1 MLSDSIERK
10 FIESFR
16 IDDWEIESDTG
27 WIDITHLHKT
37 VEYEVFRLEL
47 ENGLILECADNHV
60 VFDTNFNQIF
70 VKDLTSCDS
79 IITDTGLIKV
89 KSVISLGYE
98 ENMFD
103 LTVDS
108 PNHRYY
114 TNGILSH
121 NTTVSAAYILW
132 FSITN
137 TDKTSA
143 ILGNKAALA
152 REILDRI
159 KLMYEYLPEWL
170 KPGIEEWNKG
180 RIKFDNKCR
189 IITGATSASAAR
201 GTSISL
207 LYLDELSFVSR
218 NIVEEFW
225 TSTYPTISSGKESK
239 VIISTTP
246 NGYDFF
252 YKLWTESEQGINEF
266 RRLKFDY
273 HDHPD
278 RDEKWVQT
286 QIKNLGIEKFNQEFG
301 AEFLG
306 ATATLISASCL
317 GKLKSIQSTELIPS
331 KLYQYFS
338 PVKDHSYVMLVD
350 TSRGKGLDYSAFIII
365 DITVFPY
372 QVACVFRDNTV
383 STLVYPE
390 IINRLAVQYN
400 SAFVLIETNDLG
412 QQVADTLLYDLEYE
426 NVYMSSHEEIKEGSG
441 SKYRPGC
448 RTTKKTKS
456 VGCDMLKDLI
466 ENNKL
471 LVNDLGIIT
480 ELSSFVRVGTSYRAD
495 EGKHDDLVMCLV
507 MFAYLTTQSV
517 FRNLFD
523 FNLRKQFFQEQL
535 QDLEDQMLPLGFVSR
550 GDDEWSNPTVSTING
565 IAYQENTSEW
575 LSFLQEL

>member
-10 FIESFR
+10 FIESFKV
-16 IDDWEIESDTG
+16 DDWEIESDTG

-37 VEYEVFRLEL
+37 IEYEVFRLEL
-47 ENGLILECADNHV
+47 ENGLILECADNHI
-60 VFDTNFNQIF
+60 VFDTNFNQVF
-70 VKDLTSCDS
+70 VKDLTPNDS
-79 IITDTGLIKV
+79 IITDFGPIKV

-108 PNHRYY
+108 SDHRYY

-137 TDKTSA
+137 TDKTSV
-143 ILGNKAALA
+143 ILGNKASLA

-159 KLMYEYLPEWL
+159 KLMYEYLPVWL

-180 RIKFDNKCR
+180 RVKFDNKSQ
-189 IITGATSASAAR
+189 IITGATSASAGR
-201 GTSISL
+201 GLSIAL
-207 LYLDELSFVSR
+207 LYLDEISFVQR
-218 NIVEEFW
+218 GIVEEFW
-225 TSTYPTISSGKESK
+225 TSTYPTVSSGKESK
-239 VIISTTP
+239 IIISTTP

-266 RRLKFDY
+266 RRIKFDY

-278 RDEKWVQT
+278 RDEKWCET
-286 QIKNLGIEKFNQEFG
+286 QIKNLGIDKFNQEFG

-306 ATATLISASCL
+306 ASATLITGS
-317 GKLKSIQSTELIPS
+317 KLNTLKPKQRSELIPG
-331 KLYQYFS
+331 KLFEYAQ

-350 TSRGKGLDYSAFIII
+350 TSRGKGLDYSAFVII

-372 QVACVFRDNTV
+372 EVVCVFRDNTI

-390 IINRLAVQYN
+390 IINRVAIQYN
-400 SAFVLIETNDLG
+400 EAFVLIETNDLG
-412 QQVADTLLYDLEYE
+412 QQVADTLRYDLEYE
-426 NVYMSSHEEIKEGSG
+426 NVYMSAQDEIKEGG
-441 SKYRPGC
+441 NPKYSPGC
-448 RTTKKTKS
+448 RTTKKTKN
-456 VGCDMLKDLI
+456 VGCNMLKDLI

-471 LVNDLGIIT
+471 LVNDIEIIT
-480 ELSSFVRVGTSYRAD
+480 ELSSFIRVGTSYKAD

-517 FRNLFD
+517 FKNLFD
-523 FNLRKQFFQEQL
+523 FNLRQQFFAEQL
-535 QDLEDQMLPLGFVSR
+535 QELDDQMLPLGFVNR
-550 GDDEWSNPTVSTING
+550 GDDFFDVQPTTSG

-575 LSFLQEL
+575 FNF